1 MRMKDQTS
9 SNAYIQVQSNLK
21 FKLRFN
27 GKRSF
32 IKETFAIVAFLL
44 FFDSVRVIN
53 YVSFYHFRLIMIEI
67 SNVVFAD
74 KSKKLQYKNK
84 LMISYELNYSS

>member
-44 FFDSVRVIN
+44 FFDNIRVMN
-53 YVSFYHFRLIMIEI
+53 YVSFYHFSLDILR
-67 SNVVFAD
+67 
-74 KSKKLQYKNK
+74 SKNYVIDYIVNTKNR
-84 LMISYELNYSS
+84 

>member
-44 FFDSVRVIN
+44 FFDNIRVMN
-53 YVSFYHFRLIMIEI
+53 YVSFYHFSLGIFILRNYVIDARRML
-67 SNVVFAD
+67 NT
-74 KSKKLQYKNK
+74 KNR
-84 LMISYELNYSS
+84 

>member
-1 MRMKDQTS
+1 MRLKDQTS

-53 YVSFYHFRLIMIEI
+53 YVSFYYFGLGIPRFLNSVIDAMNIEGI
-67 SNVVFAD
+67 I
-74 KSKKLQYKNK
+74 K
-84 LMISYELNYSS
+84 

>member
-32 IKETFAIVAFLL
+32 IKETFSIVAFLL
-44 FFDSVRVIN
+44 FFDNIRIMN
-53 YVSFYHFRLIMIEI
+53 YVSFYHFSVDIFRLKNYIIDET
-67 SNVVFAD
+67 NVTAD
-74 KSKKLQYKNK
+74 TPK
-84 LMISYELNYSS
+84 

>member
-1 MRMKDQTS
+1 MRLKDQTS

-32 IKETFAIVAFLL
+32 IKETFAREVFVI
-44 FFDSVRVIN
+44 FFDIVRVIN
-53 YVSFYHFRLIMIEI
+53 YISFYYFCLHNYFIKYHAINGFNAHLI
-67 SNVVFAD
+67 
-74 KSKKLQYKNK
+74 K
-84 LMISYELNYSS
+84 

>member
-1 MRMKDQTS
+1 MRLKDQTS

-53 YVSFYHFRLIMIEI
+53 YVSFYYFGLGIPRFLNSVIDAMNIEGI
-67 SNVVFAD
+67 IN
-74 KSKKLQYKNK
+74 
-84 LMISYELNYSS
+84 NYGSWNFDTIF

>member
-1 MRMKDQTS
+1 MRLKDQTS

-32 IKETFAIVAFLL
+32 IKETFAREVFLI
-44 FFDSVRVIN
+44 FFDIVRVIN
-53 YVSFYHFRLIMIEI
+53 YVSFYYR
-67 SNVVFAD
+67 
-74 KSKKLQYKNK
+74 
-84 LMISYELNYSS
+84 SSAGYITITLDTVA